1 MKKYA
6 IRVRGAEH
14 DVGDNEVPNES

>member
-6 IRVRGAEH
+6 IRVRDTHEHAES
-14 DVGDNEVPNES
+14 GETG